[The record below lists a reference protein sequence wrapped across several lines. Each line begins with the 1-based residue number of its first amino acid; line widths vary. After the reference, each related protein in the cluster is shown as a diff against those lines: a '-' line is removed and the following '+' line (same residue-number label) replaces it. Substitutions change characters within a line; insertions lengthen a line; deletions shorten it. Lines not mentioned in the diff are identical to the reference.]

1 MVSVLSSVEGLTLCQ
16 MGNLISNQKL
26 NVVVIHPAF
35 SFFLLWSI
43 MILA

>member
-1 MVSVLSSVEGLTLCQ
+1 MVSVLSAVEGLTLCQ
-16 MGNLISNQKL
+16 VGNLVSNQKL